1 MPKRTRFLWPR
12 YWVMALAA
20 AVLLSAAPPRPAAAA
35 AKGEAAPSF
44 FNSQETKSDNLKPF
58 KKWTAAIERFS
69 KEDKVKDGK
78 CDAKKMNKCH
88 YASWMKF
95 LAKIK
100 DKDRLVQVEAVNK
113 FMNRAKYVVDQNNW
127 GESDYWATIGE
138 FMARF
143 GDCEDYAIA
152 KYLSLRK
159 LGFTNE
165 EVRVVAVKD
174 LNLKV
179 GHAILV
185 VILDGKYYILDNQI
199 KQVVEAK
206 SIKHYQ
212 PVFSINS
219 EFWWRH
225 RV

>member
-1 MPKRTRFLWPR
+1 MMKKAGFLWSR
-12 YWVMALAA
+12 YWLGALAA
-20 AVLLSAAPPRPAAAA
+20 VVLLSAAPVHPAAA
-35 AKGEAAPSF
+35 AKGKAQPSF
-44 FNSQETKSDNLKPF
+44 FNSKETRSKNLKPF
-58 KKWTAAIERFS
+58 KKWTAAIKRFS
-69 KEDKVKDGK
+69 KEDKIKDGK

-88 YASWMKF
+88 YAKWMKF
-95 LAKIK
+95 LGKIK
-100 DKDRLVQVEAVNK
+100 DKEPLKQVKAVNK
-113 FMNRAKYVVDQNNW
+113 FMNRAKYIVDQNNW
-127 GESDYWATIGE
+127 GKKDYWATIGE

-159 LGFTNE
+159 LGFTNKQ
-165 EVRVVAVKD
+165 VRVVAVKD

-199 KQVVEAK
+199 KRVVEAK

-212 PVFSINS
+212 PVFSINTK
-219 EFWWRH
+219 FWWRH

>member
-1 MPKRTRFLWPR
+1 MPKKAGFLWTR
-12 YWVMALAA
+12 YWLGALAA
-20 AVLLSAAPPRPAAAA
+20 VVLLSAAPVHMATA
-35 AKGEAAPSF
+35 AKGKAQPSF
-44 FNSQETKSDNLKPF
+44 FSSKETKSKNLKPF
-58 KKWTAAIERFS
+58 KKWTAAIKRFS
-69 KEDKVKDGK
+69 KEDKIKDGK
-78 CDAKKMNKCH
+78 CDVKKMNKCH
-88 YASWMKF
+88 YAKWMKF

-100 DKDRLVQVEAVNK
+100 DKKPLKQVKAVNK
-113 FMNRAKYVVDQNNW
+113 FMNRAKYIVDQNNW
-127 GESDYWATIGE
+127 GKKDYWATIGE

-159 LGFTNE
+159 LDFTNKQ
-165 EVRVVAVKD
+165 VRVVAVKD

-199 KQVVEAK
+199 KRVVEAK
-206 SIKHYQ
+206 SIKHHQ

-219 EFWWRH
+219 KFWWRH

>member
-1 MPKRTRFLWPR
+1 
-12 YWVMALAA
+12 MALAA
-20 AVLLSAAPPRPAAAA
+20 VILLSAAPLHPAA
-35 AKGEAAPSF
+35 AKGKAVPSF
-44 FNSQETKSDNLKPF
+44 FNSKETRSKNLKPF
-58 KKWTAAIERFS
+58 KKWTSAIKRYN

-88 YASWMKF
+88 YAKWMKF

-100 DKDRLVQVEAVNK
+100 DKKRLTQVKAVNK
-113 FMNRAKYVVDQNNW
+113 YMNRAKYIIDKNNW
-127 GESDYWATIGE
+127 GKKDYWASIGQ

-165 EVRVVAVKD
+165 QVRVVAVKD

-185 VILDGKYYILDNQI
+185 VILAAIIHDG
-199 KQVVEAK
+199 
-206 SIKHYQ
+206 
-212 PVFSINS
+212 
-219 EFWWRH
+219 
-225 RV
+225 